1 MHHHGS
7 LLSYFLYLNK
17 IYLRIKLP
25 DFRFSKNDS
34 ITSGLTTLAFLIL
47 LKQPYPFAHIFERQ
61 CDEF

>member
-7 LLSYFLYLNK
+7 AFIFFNLNK